1 MAITDKPTALQT
13 DKEVTTSMFESF
25 LTPEEDKVEDAV
37 TETEEVTQEEVLEE
51 EPEVSE
57 DLEEDV
63 EDDEEFDDE
72 DEELDEEQTDV
83 EEEAPQLQ
91 TFTVKV
97 DGQEVEVTQEELVN
111 GYSRQQDYT
120 RKTQELSQQRKTIE
134 QQQTELAQ
142 RDAIYSQL
150 LPKMEAQLKGELA
163 NEPDWN
169 TLYEDD
175 PVGYVREKQLWDEK
189 KEKLSAVSAEQQ
201 RLQQEA
207 LAKQQTQIQQF
218 VEYGNQKL
226 LEIIPEWQ
234 NQEVAAKEKAAI
246 SEYAVSTLGYTP
258 EEIQQVYDYRALLG
272 LRNAWLNSKTVEA
285 TKKKPTQKA
294 PARVAR
300 PGTTNRPKSAAP
312 VKKAKQ
318 TLAKTGRVQDAAK
331 VFEQFLK

>member
-51 EPEVSE
+51 ELESPEDFE
-57 DLEEDV
+57 

-83 EEEAPQLQ
+83 EEEALQPQ

-97 DGQEVEVTQEELVN
+97 DGQEVEVTQDELIN

-134 QQQTELAQ
+134 QQQAELAQ

-169 TLYEDD
+169 ALYEDD

-207 LAKQQTQIQQF
+207 LVKQQTQIQQF

-234 NQEVAAKEKAAI
+234 NPEVASKEKLAI
-246 SEYAVSTLGYTP
+246 SEYAVNTLGYTP

-285 TKKKPTQKA
+285 TKKKPIQKA

-318 TLAKTGRVQDAAK
+318 RLAKSGKVQDAAK
-331 VFEQFLK
+331 VFEQLI

>member
-37 TETEEVTQEEVLEE
+37 TETEEVTQEEVFEE
-51 EPEVSE
+51 ELESPEDFE
-57 DLEEDV
+57 

-83 EEEAPQLQ
+83 EEEALQPQ

-97 DGQEVEVTQEELVN
+97 DGQEVEVTQDELIN

-134 QQQTELAQ
+134 QQQAELAQ

-207 LAKQQTQIQQF
+207 LVKQQQQLRQF

-234 NQEVAAKEKAAI
+234 NQEVALKEKAAI
-246 SEYAVSTLGYTP
+246 SEYAVNTLGYTP

-318 TLAKTGRVQDAAK
+318 RLAKSGKVQDAAK

>member
-1 MAITDKPTALQT
+1 MSNNGKPTALQT
-13 DKEVTTSMFESF
+13 DSEIAATMFESF
-25 LTPEEDKVEDAV
+25 LTPEEEKVEEAV
-37 TETEEVTQEEVLEE
+37 AETEEAVEEEVLEE
-51 EPEVSE
+51 ELEAPET
-57 DLEEDV
+57 LEEDV
-63 EDDEEFDDE
+63 EDEEEFDEE
-72 DEELDEEQTDV
+72 DELDEEQTDV
-83 EEEAPQLQ
+83 EEEAQQPQ

-97 DGQEVEVTQEELVN
+97 DGQEVEVTQEELIN

-134 QQQTELAQ
+134 QQQAELAQ

-169 TLYEDD
+169 ALYEDD

-207 LAKQQTQIQQF
+207 LAKQQEQIAKA
-218 VEYGNQKL
+218 VEYGNKRL

-234 NQEVAAKEKAAI
+234 NPEVAAKEKAAI
-246 SEYAVSTLGYTP
+246 SEYAIRELEYTP

-272 LRNAWLNSKTVEA
+272 LRNAWLNSRTVEA

-300 PGTTNRPKSAAP
+300 PGTTNRPKTTTP

-318 TLAKTGRVQDAAK
+318 RLAKTGKTSDAAK
-331 VFEQFLK
+331 VFEQLI

>member
-37 TETEEVTQEEVLEE
+37 TETEEVTQEEVFEE
-51 EPEVSE
+51 ELESPEDFE
-57 DLEEDV
+57 

-83 EEEAPQLQ
+83 EEEALQPQ

-97 DGQEVEVTQEELVN
+97 DGQEVEVTQDELIN

-134 QQQTELAQ
+134 QQQAELAQ

-207 LAKQQTQIQQF
+207 LVKQQQQLRQF

-234 NQEVAAKEKAAI
+234 NQEVALKEKAAI
-246 SEYAVSTLGYTP
+246 SEYAVNTLGYTP

-318 TLAKTGRVQDAAK
+318 RLAKSGKVQDAAK
-331 VFEQFLK
+331 VFEQLI

>member
-1 MAITDKPTALQT
+1 MSNNGKPTALQT
-13 DKEVTTSMFESF
+13 DKEVAASMFESF

-37 TETEEVTQEEVLEE
+37 TETEEVVEEEVLEE
-51 EPEVSE
+51 ELESSE
-57 DLEEDV
+57 DIE
-63 EDDEEFDDE
+63 EDDEEYDDE
-72 DEELDEEQTDV
+72 GEELDEEQTNV
-83 EEEAPQLQ
+83 EEEALQPQ

-97 DGQEVEVTQEELVN
+97 DGQEVEVTQEELIN

-134 QQQTELAQ
+134 QQQAELAQ

-169 TLYEDD
+169 ALYEDD

-189 KEKLSAVSAEQQ
+189 KEKLNAVNAEQQ

-207 LAKQQTQIQQF
+207 LANQQKQIAEF

-234 NQEVAAKEKAAI
+234 NQEVATKEKLAI
-246 SEYAVSTLGYTP
+246 SEYAVNTLGYTP

-300 PGTTNRPKSAAP
+300 PGTTNRPKTTTP

-318 TLAKTGRVQDAAK
+318 RLAKTGKTSDAAK
-331 VFEQFLK
+331 VFEQLI

>member
-1 MAITDKPTALQT
+1 MSNNGKPTALQT
-13 DKEVTTSMFESF
+13 DKEVAASMFESF

-37 TETEEVTQEEVLEE
+37 TETEEAVEEEVLVEE
-51 EPEVSE
+51 LESPE

-63 EDDEEFDDE
+63 EDNEEFDEE
-72 DEELDEEQTDV
+72 DELDEEQTDV
-83 EEEAPQLQ
+83 EEEALQPQ

-97 DGQEVEVTQEELVN
+97 DGQEVEVTQEELIN

-120 RKTQELSQQRKTIE
+120 RKTQELAQQRKTIE
-134 QQQTELAQ
+134 QQQAELAQ

-169 TLYEDD
+169 ALYEDD

-189 KEKLSAVSAEQQ
+189 KEKLNAVNAEQQ

-207 LAKQQTQIQQF
+207 LVKQQQQIAQF

-234 NQEVAAKEKAAI
+234 NPEVATKEKLAI
-246 SEYAVSTLGYTP
+246 SEYAVNTLGYTP

-300 PGTTNRPKSAAP
+300 PGTTNRPKTTTP
-312 VKKAKQ
+312 VKRAKQ
-318 TLAKTGRVQDAAK
+318 RLAKTGKTSDAAK
-331 VFEQFLK
+331 VFEQLI

>member
-1 MAITDKPTALQT
+1 M
-13 DKEVTTSMFESF
+13 
-25 LTPEEDKVEDAV
+25 
-37 TETEEVTQEEVLEE
+37 
-51 EPEVSE
+51 
-57 DLEEDV
+57 
-63 EDDEEFDDE
+63 
-72 DEELDEEQTDV
+72 
-83 EEEAPQLQ
+83 
-91 TFTVKV
+91 
-97 DGQEVEVTQEELVN
+97 
-111 GYSRQQDYT
+111 RQQDYT

-134 QQQTELAQ
+134 QQQAELAQ

-207 LAKQQTQIQQF
+207 LVKQQQQLRQF

-234 NQEVAAKEKAAI
+234 NQEVALKEKAAI
-246 SEYAVSTLGYTP
+246 SEYAVNTLGYTP

-300 PGTTNRPKSAAP
+300 PGSTSRKKSLAP
-312 VKKAKQ
+312 AQRAKQ
-318 TLAKTGRVQDAAK
+318 VLAKTGKVQDAAK
-331 VFEQFLK
+331 VFEQFL

>member
-1 MAITDKPTALQT
+1 MSNNGKPTALQT
-13 DKEVTTSMFESF
+13 DNEVTTSMFESF
-25 LTPEEDKVEDAV
+25 LTPEEDKVDEAV
-37 TETEEVTQEEVLEE
+37 IEEVAEEEVIEDDSEYVDEE
-51 EPEVSE
+51 IDQQIADE
-57 DLEEDV
+57 L
-63 EDDEEFDDE
+63 EDDEY
-72 DEELDEEQTDV
+72 EEEVEEEQTDV

-97 DGQEVEVTQEELVN
+97 DGQEVEVTQEELIN

-134 QQQTELAQ
+134 QQQAELAQ

-169 TLYEDD
+169 ALYEDD

-207 LAKQQTQIQQF
+207 LAKQQEQIAKA
-218 VEYGNQKL
+218 VEYGNKRL

-234 NQEVAAKEKAAI
+234 NPEVAAKEKAAI
-246 SEYAVSTLGYTP
+246 SEYAMRELEYTP

-272 LRNAWLNSKTVEA
+272 LRNAWLNSRTVEA

-300 PGTTNRPKSAAP
+300 PGTTNRPKTTTP

-318 TLAKTGRVQDAAK
+318 RLAKTGKTSDAAK
-331 VFEQFLK
+331 VFEQLI

>member
-1 MAITDKPTALQT
+1 MSNNGKPTALQT
-13 DKEVTTSMFESF
+13 DKEVAASMFESF

-37 TETEEVTQEEVLEE
+37 TETEEVVEEEVLEE
-51 EPEVSE
+51 ELEAPET
-57 DLEEDV
+57 LEEDV

-83 EEEAPQLQ
+83 EEEALQPQ

-97 DGQEVEVTQEELVN
+97 DGQEVEVTQDELIN

-134 QQQTELAQ
+134 QQQAELAQ

-169 TLYEDD
+169 ALYEDD

-207 LAKQQTQIQQF
+207 LVKQQQQIAQF

-234 NQEVAAKEKAAI
+234 NQEVATKEKLAI
-246 SEYAVSTLGYTP
+246 SEYAVNTLGYTP
-258 EEIQQVYDYRALLG
+258 QEIQQVYDYRALLG

-318 TLAKTGRVQDAAK
+318 RLAKTGKIQDAAK
-331 VFEQFLK
+331 VFEQLI

>member
-83 EEEAPQLQ
+83 EEEALQPQ

-134 QQQTELAQ
+134 QQQAELAQ

-189 KEKLSAVSAEQQ
+189 KEKLTAVSAEQQ

-207 LAKQQTQIQQF
+207 QVKQQAQIQQI
-218 VEYGNQKL
+218 VEYGQQKL

-234 NQEVAAKEKAAI
+234 NQEIASQEKAAI
-246 SEYAVSTLGYTP
+246 SEYAVNTLGYTP
-258 EEIQQVYDYRALLG
+258 QEIQQVYDYRALLG

-312 VKKAKQ
+312 VKKAQ
-318 TLAKTGRVQDAAK
+318 QRLAKSGKVQDAAK
-331 VFEQFLK
+331 VFEQLI

>member
-51 EPEVSE
+51 EPEASE

-83 EEEAPQLQ
+83 EEEALQPQ

-97 DGQEVEVTQEELVN
+97 DGQEVEVTQDELIN

-134 QQQTELAQ
+134 QQQAELAQ

-207 LAKQQTQIQQF
+207 LVKQQTQIQQF

-234 NQEVAAKEKAAI
+234 NQEVALKEKAAI
-246 SEYAVSTLGYTP
+246 SEYAVNTLGYTP

-318 TLAKTGRVQDAAK
+318 RLAKSGKVQDAAK

>member
-37 TETEEVTQEEVLEE
+37 TETEEVVEEEVLEE
-51 EPEVSE
+51 ELEEPEA
-57 DLEEDV
+57 LEEDV

-83 EEEAPQLQ
+83 EEEALQPQ

-97 DGQEVEVTQEELVN
+97 DGQEVEVTQEELIN

-134 QQQTELAQ
+134 QQQAELAQ

-169 TLYEDD
+169 ALYEDD

-207 LAKQQTQIQQF
+207 LVKQQQQIAQF

-234 NQEVAAKEKAAI
+234 NQEVATKEKLAI
-246 SEYAVSTLGYTP
+246 SEYAVNTLGYTP

-318 TLAKTGRVQDAAK
+318 KLAKTGKIQDAAK
-331 VFEQFLK
+331 VFEQLI